1 MRYVDLNWNT
11 DSERL
16 NTTTYSQ
23 QENVM
28 TDSVL
33 TYRDCYNECKSLA
46 LEIIED
52 HKGECET
59 LEVLMEY
66 AWRSADDHEWVIY
79 PYLAHEFLAAI
90 AATLHTEAEDTLRDM
105 GAKPESYDDYASQLT
120 YWAINIWVSR
130 FVEECLQEA
139 SQTQQIQGA

>member
-1 MRYVDLNWNT
+1 
-11 DSERL
+11 
-16 NTTTYSQ
+16 
-23 QENVM
+23 M

-46 LEIIED
+46 LEIIEN
-52 HKGECET
+52 HKGECDT
-59 LEVLMEY
+59 LEGFMEY
-66 AWRSADDHEWVIY
+66 AWESADDHEWVIY
-79 PYLAHEFLAAI
+79 PYRSHQFLAAI
-90 AATLHTEAEDTLRDM
+90 NGDLRYEAEDTLKDM
-105 GAKPESYDDYASQLT
+105 GATPESYDDYASQIT

>member
-1 MRYVDLNWNT
+1 
-11 DSERL
+11 
-16 NTTTYSQ
+16 
-23 QENVM
+23 M

-52 HKGECET
+52 HKGECDT
-59 LEVLMEY
+59 LEGFDEY
-66 AWRSADDHEWVIY
+66 AWESADDHEWVILY
-79 PYLAHEFLAAI
+79 YRSHQFLAAI
-90 AATLHTEAEDTLRDM
+90 NGDLRYEAEDMLKHM
-105 GAKPESYDDYASQLT
+105 GATPESYDDYASQIT

>member
-1 MRYVDLNWNT
+1 
-11 DSERL
+11 
-16 NTTTYSQ
+16 
-23 QENVM
+23 M

-52 HKGECET
+52 HKGECDT
-59 LEVLMEY
+59 LEGFMEY
-66 AWRSADDHEWVIY
+66 AWESADDHEWVIY
-79 PYLAHEFLAAI
+79 PYRSHQFLAAI

-130 FVEECLQEA
+130 FVEERLQRTVSNVE
-139 SQTQQIQGA
+139 SQNTNNE

>member
-1 MRYVDLNWNT
+1 
-11 DSERL
+11 
-16 NTTTYSQ
+16 
-23 QENVM
+23 M

-52 HKGECET
+52 HKGECDT
-59 LEVLMEY
+59 LEGFMEY
-66 AWRSADDHEWVIY
+66 AWESADDHLWVLY
-79 PYLAHEFLAAI
+79 YYRSHQFLAAI
-90 AATLHTEAEDTLRDM
+90 AANAFDNGNLRYVAEDTLRDM

-120 YWAINIWVSR
+120 YWAINIWVAR

>member
-1 MRYVDLNWNT
+1 
-11 DSERL
+11 
-16 NTTTYSQ
+16 
-23 QENVM
+23 M

-52 HKGECET
+52 HKGECDT
-59 LEVLMEY
+59 LEGFMEY
-66 AWRSADDHEWVIY
+66 ACRSADDHEWVIY
-79 PYLAHEFLAAI
+79 HYRAHQFLAAI

-120 YWAINIWVSR
+120 YWAINIWVAR

-139 SQTQQIQGA
+139 SQTQQIQEAGMVRLKTNSHNG